1 MKNKKLFLIAG
12 EPSGDLH
19 GANLARS
26 LKELSPN
33 IELLGM
39 GGEKMHAAGVR
50 LIENITPLAVVGFTE
65 VVKNLARFR
74 RIFNRLTRELAR
86 QKPDAVVLIDYP
98 GFNLRFAKEVKK
110 RNITLIY
117 YISPQVWAWGKG
129 RIRTIKRLVDKMIV
143 LFKFEEELYKKAGI
157 PVVFVGHPLV
167 DLVRISSSDISK
179 QPPGSP
185 EIKSEGSLK
194 NKPFDGL
201 TISLL
206 PGSRKTEVQ
215 KILPIM
221 LKTAKIIS
229 SRLNPVRSRSR
240 FVGTAFDPLCQGTSN
255 GVKNV
260 RFLLSKS
267 PNVKEKKFHET
278 VKKFSLPITLAENN
292 RCLAE
297 ADLILVCSGTATL
310 ETALYQKP
318 MLIIYKTSF
327 LTALLAKFLLKIPYI
342 GLINIVAGKKI
353 VPEFIQYK
361 AKPQRIAQEAL
372 ELIKNRQKIEETKQE
387 LRKAILNLGQGG
399 ASKRAAEAVLTALHS
414 AH

>member
-1 MKNKKLFLIAG
+1 
-12 EPSGDLH
+12 
-19 GANLARS
+19 
-26 LKELSPN
+26 
-33 IELLGM
+33 
-39 GGEKMHAAGVR
+39 MHAAGVR
-50 LIENITPLAVVGFTE
+50 LIEKITPLAVVGFTE
-65 VVKNLARFR
+65 VLKNLARFR
-74 RIFNRLTRELAR
+74 RIFNGLTRELAR

-167 DLVRISSSDISK
+167 DLVRISSSDISR
-179 QPPGSP
+179 QPAGSP
-185 EIKSEGSLK
+185 EINSEGSLK
-194 NKPFDGL
+194 DKPFDGL

-229 SRLNPVRSRSR
+229 SRLNPVRSKSR
-240 FVGTAFDPLCQGTSN
+240 FVGTAPPPHTIAYGELRGKLAGASN

-342 GLINIVAGKKI
+342 GLINIIAGKKI

-387 LRKAILNLGQGG
+387 LRKATLNLGQGG
-399 ASKRAAEAVLTALHS
+399 ASRRAAEAVLTALHS